1 MQTERCLSG
10 KLNIFIM
17 KQIFFAAM
25 AVFMFAASSCSERE
39 AQIRVRF
46 QNNLSS
52 DIHAARM
59 EFGETHVTELG
70 ELPAG
75 QTSEY
80 FTFNYFETGAD
91 LPMGLL
97 NGEKDGLAFSAWAG
111 LWCGTG
117 VEFKQLEAGDYTIEI
132 KQFGVDST
140 GFYQILFVE

>member
-1 MQTERCLSG
+1 
-10 KLNIFIM
+10 M
-17 KQIFFAAM
+17 KKIFFAAI
-25 AVFMFAASSCSERE
+25 AFLLFVASSCNERE
-39 AQIRVRF
+39 GLVRVRF

-52 DIHAARM
+52 DIHTASM
-59 EFGETHVTELG
+59 EFDETNVTALG

-80 FTFNYFETGAD
+80 FTFNYFQTGAD

-97 NGEKDGLAFSAWAG
+97 KGEKEGAAFSAWAG

-132 KQFGVDST
+132 KQFGTDST

>member
-1 MQTERCLSG
+1 
-10 KLNIFIM
+10 M
-17 KQIFFAAM
+17 KKIFFAAI
-25 AVFMFAASSCSERE
+25 AFLAIFASSCNDRE
-39 AQIRVRF
+39 GQIRVRF
-46 QNNLSS
+46 QNKLNS

-59 EFGETHVTELG
+59 EFDETNVTALG

-80 FTFNYFETGAD
+80 FTFTYFETGAD

-97 NGEKDGLAFSAWAG
+97 KGEKDGAAFSAWAG

-117 VEFKQLEAGDYTIEI
+117 VAFKQLEAGDYTIQI
-132 KQFGVDST
+132 KQFGTDST